1 MRLLCGLGGVLAVMT
16 ASAAAQMSV
25 TTIGATDAAACYQN
39 AQDEFSQDTTYCDIA
54 LTNGATTRAD
64 RKKTLVNR
72 GVIYNRAG
80 ALDKAIADFNAA
92 LDIDDDLAEAFL
104 NRGNSYFLMSRFDD
118 ALADYHRALELD
130 VSKPWAAW
138 YNIGLVYAAKK
149 QPDKAR
155 EAYEKALEINP
166 NFTLAR
172 DKVEGRN

>member
-1 MRLLCGLGGVLAVMT
+1 M
-16 ASAAAQMSV
+16 
-25 TTIGATDAAACYQN
+25 
-39 AQDEFSQDTTYCDIA
+39 
-54 LTNGATTRAD
+54 
-64 RKKTLVNR
+64 
-72 GVIYNRAG
+72 IYNRAG
-80 ALDKAIADFNAA
+80 ALDAAIADFNAA

-166 NFTLAR
+166 NFMLAR